1 MNPGIDQGVAPILL
15 APQTLLVPATKE
27 VITDA
32 ELGGAWVNMTPWQ
45 VSQTGVDRST
55 PGNICHA
62 VIVVGPPSPVLI
74 RIVSTSPSC
83 VINTSYQVAN
93 KRQSNSL
100 VLVGQTQKL
109 DAVVDRKFPD
119 DLYSASIFSK
129 VISPKLSN
137 GSSGDLYTYFRVK
150 FTDDSM
156 QTQTPQYMDL
166 GFSTINSLDES
177 NDLSTPSAIILRP
190 TYGSH
195 WSVPDHVFDEATAVG
210 GSKFEFRL

>member
-1 MNPGIDQGVAPILL
+1 M
-15 APQTLLVPATKE
+15 VPATKE

-62 VIVVGPPSPVLI
+62 VIFVEPPCPVLI
-74 RIVSTSPSC
+74 GIVATSPPC
-83 VINTSYQVAN
+83 VINASYQVAN

-100 VLVGQTQKL
+100 GLVRQTQKL

-119 DLYSASIFSK
+119 HLYSASIFSK
-129 VISPKLSN
+129 IIGPKLSN
-137 GSSGDLYTYFRVK
+137 GSSGALYTYFRVE
-150 FTDDSM
+150 FTADSI

-166 GFSTINSLDES
+166 GFSTIISLDEIS
-177 NDLSTPSAIILRP
+177 DLSTPDAIIRRP

-195 WSVPDHVFDEATAVG
+195 WSVPDHFFDEATAVG